1 MLTQMQS
8 NYVRKMVFN
17 ANHVTDTLFCQDNL
31 KFSKKLRKAPVLPNR
46 NDDIILIYDSTVFG
60 SAKEGAVFYPE
71 LVVSKDILESPKKI
85 EYQNISE
92 ISLKINKD
100 SVKLIAKD
108 IFDNEHELWGEV
120 GFKNKNAILISN
132 GIIEMINFFSGCDFS
147 TLTLDMLTSV
157 KGAVQTANSSAK
169 NMRIAPQSNNVQAN
183 ISASSQRPVAPPVQ
197 KTPSFIFPR
206 NGKKVFLCFE
216 EKNRN
221 LAILLGNTLRM
232 QNVICFIEPMVTRGS
247 EDRIL
252 RELFGCSTFVI
263 LYSPDITEYRRCNIK
278 IRKTFE
284 KGVDTVV
291 LLNKNDVLSAEFRAR
306 PYPVITYQ
314 NNILEC
320 CYQLIPYLQ
329 RKIMEG

>member
-1 MLTQMQS
+1 M
-8 NYVRKMVFN
+8 
-17 ANHVTDTLFCQDNL
+17 
-31 KFSKKLRKAPVLPNR
+31 
-46 NDDIILIYDSTVFG
+46 
-60 SAKEGAVFYPE
+60 
-71 LVVSKDILESPKKI
+71 
-85 EYQNISE
+85 
-92 ISLKINKD
+92 
-100 SVKLIAKD
+100 KLIAKD

-263 LYSPDITEYRRCNIK
+263 LYSPDITEDRRCNIK